1 MWYQTYN
8 NFGEIVFAKQW
19 SEDKAHP
26 TLTAHC
32 FYCRAPIP
40 DSEPEFERFTESDG
54 NGHWVF
60 Y

>member
-8 NFGEIVFAKQW
+8 SFGEIVFAKQW

-26 TLTAHC
+26 TLIAYC
-32 FYCRAPIP
+32 FYCPIPIP
-40 DSEPEFERFTESDG
+40 DAEFERFAEADG
-54 NGHWVF
+54 NGHWFF